1 MRWQTATG
9 AKRRRGCRGK
19 PEFLA
24 AASCPQVADADRR
37 PEAVLTCSREGA
49 GPGKQEFKALMA
61 V

>member
-1 MRWQTATG
+1 MADGDWSETAERMQG
-9 AKRRRGCRGK
+9 QAGVPRCG
-19 PEFLA
+19 LV
-24 AASCPQVADADRR
+24 PQVADADRQ